1 MININL
7 TAPVDFEEWRKAQE
21 WEREWHDN
29 CANSFNEEAKQF
41 TYANRMGLDE
51 FKGYDRGGR
60 VNWNYGD
67 KTVLDIGG
75 GAYSMLL
82 KSQASKRTVVD
93 PCNYPDW
100 VRARYAECG
109 IRFITATGEQLS
121 SEHLPDVTDKSKKY
135 DIALIYNCLQHTIDP
150 QKIIENARKL
160 ANEIRI
166 FEWVETGVSDGHL
179 HNLKA
184 ELLDLWLGGQG
195 KVEDISEGG
204 CIGKCY
210 YGIFPTGVSET
221 VENIVKAG
229 EIINSQAKSLV

>member
-1 MININL
+1 MINIKP
-7 TAPVDFEEWRKAQE
+7 TPVDFNEWRTAQE

-41 TYANRMGLDE
+41 IYASRMGLDE

-82 KSQASKRTVVD
+82 KSQATKRTVVD

-100 VRARYAECG
+100 VRSRYEQCG
-109 IRFITATGEQLS
+109 ITFISATGEQLS
-121 SEHLPDVTDKSKKY
+121 SEHLASPNVPY

-150 QKIIENARKL
+150 KKIIENAKKL
-160 ANEIRI
+160 AKEIRI
-166 FEWVETGVSDGHL
+166 FEWVDTGVSDGHL
-179 HNLKA
+179 HDLKA
-184 ELLDLWLGGQG
+184 ELLDEWLGGQG
-195 KVEDISEGG
+195 KVEVIREGG

-210 YGIFPTGVSET
+210 YGIFPT
-221 VENIVKAG
+221 
-229 EIINSQAKSLV
+229 L